1 MKYFPTAEQRTE
13 IENLFRETVTP
24 DIEIANSWVPEEE
37 DLLATRKDASILAL
51 TALMMIISTFNI
63 LAIFKSLV
71 DERKGDYAV
80 FRLCGYG
87 KKEAMLFPLFEV
99 LAVSGVC
106 AALSCAV
113 FTLITPLA
121 ASIYP
126 VISVLFD
133 ITFYLFFTLGYIGI
147 TAVLFLIYIAPSLN
161 KSVSD
166 ELREI

>member
-1 MKYFPTAEQRTE
+1 M
-13 IENLFRETVTP
+13 
-24 DIEIANSWVPEEE
+24 IANSWTPDEQ
-37 DLLATRKDASILAL
+37 DLLAMRKDASILAL
-51 TALMMIISTFNI
+51 TALILIVSAFNI
-63 LAIFKSLV
+63 LAIFKSVV

-106 AALSCAV
+106 AALSCTV
-113 FTLITPLA
+113 FALMTPLVT
-121 ASIYP
+121 SIYP
-126 VISVLFD
+126 VIPVLFD
-133 ITFYLFFTLGYIGI
+133 ITFYLIFTLGFIGI
-147 TAVLFLIYIAPSLN
+147 TAVIFLIYIAPSLN